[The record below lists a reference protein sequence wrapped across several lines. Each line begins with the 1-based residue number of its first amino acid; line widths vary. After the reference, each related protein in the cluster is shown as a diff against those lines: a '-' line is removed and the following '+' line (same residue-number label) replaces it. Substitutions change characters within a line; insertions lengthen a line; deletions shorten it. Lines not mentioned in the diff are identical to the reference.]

1 MKYKAFDHGVNII
14 TLEKN
19 HQKMAM
25 TCAWAMQVDYDKI
38 LCLLGS
44 QSVTGNTIKKGD
56 YIGISVLG
64 ISQKEIAEAIGDCH
78 SNEVDKFATYH
89 FENYLDV
96 MVLKDSPIVLKCRVP
111 DVISLEGIEE
121 DHLIYAQIISSLEQK
136 KERYLHMSDYD
147 G

>member
-1 MKYKAFDHGVNII
+1 MKYKAFDHGINII

-96 MVLKDSPIVLKCRVP
+96 MVLKDKLQ
-111 DVISLEGIEE
+111 
-121 DHLIYAQIISSLEQK
+121 IYFKRFTHCFEMQSI
-136 KERYLHMSDYD
+136 
-147 G
+147 

>member
-64 ISQKEIAEAIGDCH
+64 ISQKEIAEATVI
-78 SNEVDKFATYH
+78 VI
-89 FENYLDV
+89 V
-96 MVLKDSPIVLKCRVP
+96 MRWINLQLIILK
-111 DVISLEGIEE
+111 
-121 DHLIYAQIISSLEQK
+121 II
-136 KERYLHMSDYD
+136 
-147 G
+147 